1 MNPHPVSSNGSYHP
15 PRCASV
21 RFTEKRDVLRRT
33 DVYEMPQRGDG
44 MEFGILFTSHPHH
57 AREPYPHWDVHA
69 RVTAEIQ
76 AADALGYDTAWVA
89 EHHFSNQYGIMPDVF
104 TYMGYLA
111 AKTSRIRLGTAVVTV
126 PLYEPVRVVEN
137 LAFVD
142 ILSGGRVMIGLGSGY
157 RPYEFEGFGRDFASR
172 HDMQEEAIGLILEL
186 LHTRRVTHQG
196 KFFRSTID
204 GEYELFPVSVQ
215 QPHPPLFM
223 AAGTDRSMAYA
234 ARHGFGLM
242 LSTLPSIETLARQV
256 GFYRAYVKE
265 APPPL
270 DRNPACGQVDVARWV
285 YVAETDEAAR
295 RDTEAGIVRHIS
307 HFMSSAT
314 SGYLG
319 TVSEKH
325 RVDTLNYD
333 TLAATTLVHGSPDTV
348 IARLRAL
355 RDQTGLTS
363 LLLHYPP
370 YYGHENTMQ
379 SLRLFAE
386 RVMPEFRSPPRREAV
401 A

>member
-1 MNPHPVSSNGSYHP
+1 
-15 PRCASV
+15 
-21 RFTEKRDVLRRT
+21 
-33 DVYEMPQRGDG
+33 
-44 MEFGILFTSHPHH
+44 MEFGILFTSHPNH
-57 AREPYPHWDVHA
+57 ASEPYPHREVHA

-111 AKTSRIRLGTAVVTV
+111 AKTSRIRLGTAVVTL

-137 LAFVD
+137 MAFVD
-142 ILSGGRVMIGLGSGY
+142 VLSGGRVMIGLGSGY
-157 RPYEFEGFGRDFASR
+157 RPYEFDGFGRDFER
-172 HDMQEEAIGLILEL
+172 RRDVQEEAIELILEL
-186 LHTRRVTHQG
+186 LHRRRVTHRG
-196 KFFRSTID
+196 RYFRATID
-204 GEYELFPVSVQ
+204 GDYEVFPVSVQ

-223 AAGTDRSMAYA
+223 AAGTQRSMAYA

-242 LSTLPSIETLARQV
+242 LSTLPSVETLAKQV
-256 GFYRAYVKE
+256 GFYRQCLQETPAH
-265 APPPL
+265 L
-270 DRNPACGQVDVARWV
+270 RQNPAYGKVDIARWV
-285 YVAETDEAAR
+285 YVAESDAAAK

-307 HFMSSAT
+307 HFMSAAT

-319 TVSEKH
+319 NISEKE
-325 RVDTLNYD
+325 RVDVLSYD
-333 TLAATTLVHGSPDTV
+333 ELAATTLVHGSPDTV
-348 IARLRAL
+348 IAKLRAL
-355 RDQTGLTS
+355 QEQTGLTS

-370 YYGHENTMQ
+370 YYGHEKTMR

-386 RVMPEFRSPPRREAV
+386 HVMPEFRPPTRRQAV